1 MNFSKPSLDMA
12 LPCRRELLWS
22 MLSSILLT
30 GVIAGCLAL
39 VTYKVAQSLEISESA
54 QPLTVSHTESEVE
67 EEQVEDEVMF
77 EPSPAVAPAPAA
89 AAPSIQ
95 VAAPVS
101 ESVPV
106 PEVEVPAMDS
116 LSWSEESFEPWEE
129 VKKPEVKKKPVKRTV
144 VAKKSTPRPKTPA
157 ARPTPKPTTVKPV
170 QARVVKRSTPS
181 YPSKAR
187 RSGVEGRVV
196 VTVTISTS
204 GSVSS
209 ARISQSSRD
218 SSLDSAAL
226 RAAKKYRFSPAKNS
240 RGQVVTTQ
248 VSLPFSFKLT

>member
-89 AAPSIQ
+89 
-95 VAAPVS
+95 AAPVS